1 MKRIAWVIL
10 ALFALVGTAQG
21 ASFDCM
27 KAQSKVEHLICN
39 TSELS
44 TLDDDLAASYKTA
57 THDKSQAEAI
67 KLAQKQW
74 LRVRGNC
81 ADIACIKTVYLD
93 RISELKKGSLPS
105 DDRNTC
111 NGDAKI
117 SLDLAAAADSLVSD
131 EARKTKYGRMNDG
144 TLNFGG
150 AFLRPDISLMYSK
163 IHCWKAAQEMI
174 GKIAQEDYRDQ
185 SKANL
190 SIEYAKAGQFGAA
203 IALMDSLKSEEASS
217 ASAYGIAEA
226 LVAADR
232 TDEAKEVIMRVT
244 TRDNF
249 MESPSFWLIKALIEV
264 GRVSEAE
271 KMIGEVNAGWNEHL
285 LLATAYMKAGK
296 EDLAESHI
304 QRALGFAGNASSE
317 ADADTSEDPDE
328 DSAVDSRDTTLKDH
342 ILGWAA
348 TIYIDGRKFNKAYK
362 SAIAI
367 TWKLGKLQALLRIA
381 EAEHRAGNLRRSNEM
396 YAEALQVMNHI
407 DGEDKASQQQSA
419 CSFITQSYG
428 KTGNVEKVISTAATY
443 CPGVAGTTIC
453 YGYAVDELANSGN
466 IEGALR
472 VQTKIDPLFKNDAD
486 APIAAALS
494 RKGEY
499 EAATAKARGI
509 LNPFI
514 RANTVRRMASVTP
527 PPKVVADWL
536 EDALTI
542 KGDDMQ
548 AAAVQTLTAALA
560 RSKNSTVALSWLA
573 RQTNGLVKARG
584 YLGVSQG
591 LLGIVPGTGTPRD

>member
-1 MKRIAWVIL
+1 
-10 ALFALVGTAQG
+10 
-21 ASFDCM
+21 
-27 KAQSKVEHLICN
+27 
-39 TSELS
+39 
-44 TLDDDLAASYKTA
+44 LAASYKTA
-57 THDKSQAEAI
+57 TQDKSQAEAI

-74 LRVRGNC
+74 MRVRSNC
-81 ADIACIKTVYLD
+81 TDIACIRTVYSD

-105 DDRNTC
+105 DDLNTC
-111 NGDAKI
+111 NGDAKR
-117 SLDLAAAADSLVSD
+117 SLDLAAAADSQVSD
-131 EARKTKYGRMNDG
+131 DARKTKYGRINDG

-150 AFLRPDISLMYSK
+150 AFLRPDISLMYAK

-174 GKIAQEDYRDQ
+174 GKIVQENSQ
-185 SKANL
+185 EENSQESSKANL

-203 IALMDSLKSEEASS
+203 IALLDSLKSEEASS

-226 LVAADR
+226 LVVADR
-232 TDEAKEVIMRVT
+232 NDQAKEVIMRVT
-244 TRDNF
+244 TRENF
-249 MESPSFWLIKALIEV
+249 MESPSFWLIKTLIDA

-285 LLATAYMKAGK
+285 LLAAAYMKAGK
-296 EDLAESHI
+296 KNIAESHI
-304 QRALGFAGNASSE
+304 QKALGFTGNAPSE
-317 ADADTSEDPDE
+317 AGADTSVKPDE
-328 DSAVDSRDTTLKDH
+328 DSAADTRDTTLEDH
-342 ILGWAA
+342 IRGWAA
-348 TIYIDGRKFNKAYK
+348 TIYIDGREFSKAYK
-362 SAIAI
+362 SASAI
-367 TWKLGKLQALLRIA
+367 TWKLRKLQALLRIA
-381 EAEHRAGNLRRSNEM
+381 EAEHRAGNLRESEEM
-396 YAEALQVMNHI
+396 YTEALQVMNHI
-407 DGEDKASQQQSA
+407 DGEDKASQQESA
-419 CSFITQSYG
+419 CGFITQSYG
-428 KTGNVEKVISTAATY
+428 KTGNVEKVISTPPTY
-443 CPGVAGTTIC
+443 CPGMAGATVT

-472 VQTKIDPLFKNDAD
+472 VQTKINPLFRNAAD
-486 APIAAALS
+486 APIAAAFA

-499 EAATAKARGI
+499 EAATAKVHGI

-560 RSKNSTVALSWLA
+560 RSRNSAVALSWLD
-573 RQTNGLVKARG
+573 RQPTSLVKARG
-584 YLGVSQG
+584 YLGVAQG